1 MFIPVKP
8 EPEAGV
14 ETHYVSS
21 KHITDI
27 QITTKG
33 EYEIITENSDIFTV
47 DPAFDMGKFIRVSN
61 YRDRCGD

>member
-14 ETHYVSS
+14 KIHYVSS

-27 QITTKG
+27 RLTTKD
-33 EYEIITENSDIFTV
+33 EYEIITENSDIFAV
-47 DPAFDMGKFIRVSN
+47 DPSFDMGKFIRTSN